1 MPPGTTTSLT
11 PASSGSYNPSFMAN
25 EPASTT
31 TPDTPDSVYRAGVDE
46 DEDRDPL
53 MAGSRMTFGDHLE
66 ELRRRVII
74 ALTGL
79 GAAIVLCLIFGR
91 TIVVLLCRPLWAVQ
105 LANGLSP
112 QVQVLSPAAGFSVYL
127 RMGALAGLTLAAPW
141 VLYQLWLFVAAG
153 LYPRERRFAR
163 GLVPA
168 SLGLFGAGVLFLYFI
183 VLPLVLQFFITF
195 NRSLEIGTISVTP
208 FERFLLGMPDV
219 DPSIENSTERGTEA
233 APLRLPVLRRD
244 PDRTEPGDAWINT
257 TSKRLIVE
265 GPEGRMSAALEP
277 GDSPTMLQS
286 QFALDFYVTFVLSMA
301 LGFGLAFETPI
312 VVCGLAWTG
321 LAPVSTMRRARGYVL
336 LAVAFVSAVLTPPDL
351 LSMMLMLG
359 PMYGLFEIG
368 LLAARLRATPDE
380 ATVRSSG

>member
-1 MPPGTTTSLT
+1 
-11 PASSGSYNPSFMAN
+11 MAN
-25 EPASTT
+25 EQASIPP
-31 TPDTPDSVYRAGVDE
+31 PDAPDSVDRAGVDE

-74 ALTGL
+74 ALVGL

-91 TIVVLLCRPLWAVQ
+91 TIVVILCRPLWAVQ

-127 RMGALAGLTLAAPW
+127 RMGALAGLVLAAPW
-141 VLYQLWLFVAAG
+141 VLFQLWQFVAAG

-208 FERFLLGMPDV
+208 FERFLLGIPEG
-219 DPSIENSTERGTEA
+219 DPAGGHPGMETEA
-233 APLRLPVLRRD
+233 PPLRLPVLRGD
-244 PDRTEPGDAWINT
+244 PGRTEPGDAWINA
-257 TSKRLIVE
+257 TSKRLVVE

-277 GDSPTMLQS
+277 GESPTMLQS

-321 LAPVSTMRRARGYVL
+321 LAPVQTMRRARGYVL

-351 LSMMLMLG
+351 LSMVLMLG
-359 PMYGLFEIG
+359 PMYGLFELG
-368 LLAARLRATPDE
+368 LLAAALRGTSDDPA
-380 ATVRSSG
+380 ARSSG